1 MQWQVEFIKT
11 GHGRS
16 GPGVQAPAFRPTFYV
31 GLNVQLL
38 GLNVQIL
45 KYLFFSTVALVSL
58 FPACTTS
65 ATTPR

>member
-1 MQWQVEFIKT
+1 MGVNLFDMYP

-38 GLNVQIL
+38 GLNVQNF
-45 KYLFFSTVALVSL
+45 KYLFFRTVALVSL
-58 FPACTTS
+58 AIS
-65 ATTPR
+65 MY